1 MPGEPTEELTDADID
16 ARGSAHRRRLWR
28 THGTVVLVVAA
39 GGAFGASARYGLAQ
53 WLPARHGHVPWAT
66 FLTNVTG
73 CFLIGVL
80 MVAVTEIWVVHPL
93 VRLFLGVGVLGG
105 FTTFS
110 TYVSEIR
117 DLLRPDTIAVA
128 VGYLAGTLICA
139 LLATLAAM
147 WITRAGYERL
157 HHAREES
164 A

>member
-1 MPGEPTEELTDADID
+1 MPGELTEEPIA
-16 ARGSAHRRRLWR
+16 ARGSAHRRQLWR
-28 THGTVVLVVAA
+28 THGTVLPVVAA
-39 GGAFGASARYGLAQ
+39 GGAFGALARYGLAQ

-66 FLTNVTG
+66 FLTNVIG

-80 MVAVTEIWVVHPL
+80 MVAVTEIWAAHPL

-110 TYVSEIR
+110 TYVNEIR
-117 DLLRPDTIAVA
+117 DLLRLDTIAVA
-128 VGYLAGTLICA
+128 FGYLAGTLVCA

-147 WITRAGYERL
+147 WLTRAGYERL
-157 HHAREES
+157 HHAREGS